1 VRRGRSFLSVL
12 NALLGL
18 DPSSWWSFAIQ
29 ASAQVLFFMAQWT
42 EYHTHVLPTAL
53 GPVGV
58 TEVQYSLI
66 VGCLISCFFR
76 ESCSAALSAPA
87 LDDSA
92 LPLNLAIAAM
102 IILGTLLSAL
112 AFILAVLN
120 AAETKQPMKAL
131 LQLAAVITVAVG
143 SVCGFSQAAYAGYSR
158 MLSLATGLLLT
169 HLTNKMIV
177 FSMAQ
182 QDFGGLI
189 QQWIVLVYLGGML
202 MTRNIVESEEHL
214 HMTMSALLG
223 LMSLN
228 YVGWAVPTILHIS
241 NCLEIRIFRITPQK
255 QA

>member
-1 VRRGRSFLSVL
+1 MSVRSFLSVL

-18 DPSSWWSFAIQ
+18 DPSSGWSFAIQ
-29 ASAQVLFFMAQWT
+29 ASAQTLFFMAQWT

-58 TEVQYSLI
+58 TEVQYLLI
-66 VGCLISCFFR
+66 AGCLVSCFFR
-76 ESCSAALSAPA
+76 ESCDAALAGPA

-92 LPLNLAIAAM
+92 LPLKFAIATM
-102 IILGTLLSAL
+102 MILGTILSAM

-120 AAETKQPMKAL
+120 SAETKQPMKAL
-131 LQLAAVITVAVG
+131 MQLVAVVTVAIG
-143 SVCGFSQAAYAGYSR
+143 SVCGFSQAAYSGYPR

-182 QDFGGLI
+182 QDFGGLL
-189 QQWIVLVYLGGML
+189 QQWIVLVYLSGIFA
-202 MTRNIVESEEHL
+202 TQYVVQSEEHL

-228 YVGWAVPTILHIS
+228 YAGWAFPTILHIS

>member
-1 VRRGRSFLSVL
+1 
-12 NALLGL
+12 
-18 DPSSWWSFAIQ
+18 
-29 ASAQVLFFMAQWT
+29 M
-42 EYHTHVLPTAL
+42 LPTAL

-92 LPLNLAIAAM
+92 LPLNLAIAAT

-189 QQWIVLVYLGGML
+189 QQWIVLVYLGGMA

>member
-1 VRRGRSFLSVL
+1 
-12 NALLGL
+12 
-18 DPSSWWSFAIQ
+18 
-29 ASAQVLFFMAQWT
+29 M
-42 EYHTHVLPTAL
+42 LPTAL

-58 TEVQYSLI
+58 TEMQYLLI
-66 VGCLISCFFR
+66 AGCLVSCFFR
-76 ESCSAALSAPA
+76 ESCDAALAGPA

-92 LPLNLAIAAM
+92 LPLKFAIATM
-102 IILGTLLSAL
+102 LILGTTLSSM

-120 AAETKQPMKAL
+120 SAETKQPMTAL
-131 LQLAAVITVAVG
+131 KQLVPVVTVAIG
-143 SVCGFSQAAYAGYSR
+143 SVCGFSQAAYSGYPR

-182 QDFGGLI
+182 QDFGGVL
-189 QQWIVLVYLGGML
+189 QQWIVLVYLSGML
-202 MTRNIVESEEHL
+202 ATQYVVGSEDL
-214 HMTMSALLG
+214 HTTMSALLG

-228 YVGWAVPTILHIS
+228 YAAWAFATILHIS